1 MRTETPSKLPMTC
14 PVCSSAVRF
23 FDLKSGRCQAC
34 STKICLPKRYYR
46 VHGLLALIVTIV
58 FVVETFS
65 TVLTSP
71 ASFSRVMLWLLMI
84 CVINLSSFLLFL
96 IVSFRMFPPVVE
108 RLYANDEIIVL
119 RLDE

>member
-1 MRTETPSKLPMTC
+1 MG
-14 PVCSSAVRF
+14 
-23 FDLKSGRCQAC
+23 GR
-34 STKICLPKRYYR
+34 S
-46 VHGLLALIVTIV
+46 
-58 FVVETFS
+58 
-65 TVLTSP
+65 
-71 ASFSRVMLWLLMI
+71 MI